1 MDFRALWNISST
13 LTAKLLIQI
22 SRRAPAK
29 LKQSKPNM
37 MQDTS
42 ALSAG
47 CTANILLWTA
57 ASCSSEQIL
66 NFSTVCRL
74 RLQEFKATVEQ
85 FCNNRE
91 MLSTDRIVWKN
102 ECLPYHVN
110 ALLWRK
116 YLCLV
121 FGQVSGHT
129 WDTEQLCAHS
139 QHHTSFSY
147 NGKQQGKKKY
157 GVEIIGLCS
166 VHYTERFLES
176 RLICYCFAEHSIPVP
191 PAMPFV
197 WGTLGDLPAL
207 PAPGSSAL
215 PPLQLIAVLLL
226 LAASRSFPF
235 GAACTRAEAAAQ
247 SLTAVSD
254 DAIFLLSASEIRRRW
269 TLADLGTCS
278 TFTSFDSYC
287 SFNALVFQGSGMCL

>member
-147 NGKQQGKKKY
+147 NGKQQGKKK
-157 GVEIIGLCS
+157 I
-166 VHYTERFLES
+166 
-176 RLICYCFAEHSIPVP
+176 
-191 PAMPFV
+191 
-197 WGTLGDLPAL
+197 WGWNNWVMFRSLHWKISGE
-207 PAPGSSAL
+207 
-215 PPLQLIAVLLL
+215 QINMLLL
-226 LAASRSFPF
+226 CRAQYPSSSCNAVCLRHTEGPASTPSSGQLCTSPIAAHCCVAPA
-235 GAACTRAEAAAQ
+235 GC
-247 SLTAVSD
+247 
-254 DAIFLLSASEIRRRW
+254 
-269 TLADLGTCS
+269 
-278 TFTSFDSYC
+278 
-287 SFNALVFQGSGMCL
+287 